1 MPLFTELFIQVL
13 DQEEEVALD
22 EFSKLEQRLTQKQKQ
37 KQRDSP

>member
-1 MPLFTELFIQVL
+1 MPSFTELFIQVL